1 MKKLSM
7 FLLATVLVFASC
19 KKEGIGGKS
28 SVSGAVKH
36 HALPIP
42 NAVVY
47 IKYGA
52 TEFPGTDVSVYDAS
66 TVSNSAAKYEF
77 KELQKG
83 DYYLYSVGYDSA
95 ISLPVTGGFGV
106 FLKNRESKTVD
117 VPVVE

>member
-1 MKKLSM
+1 MKKLS
-7 FLLATVLVFASC
+7 LLIIVSVFAFTAC
-19 KKEGIGGKS
+19 KKEGTGGKS

-36 HALPIP
+36 HSLVIP

-52 TEFPGTDVSVYDAS
+52 TEFPGNDVSLYDAS
-66 TVSNSAAKYEF
+66 TTASSSAQYEF

-95 ISLPVTGGFGV
+95 ISMPVTGGLGV
-106 FLKNRESKTVD
+106 FLKNREDKKVD

>member
-1 MKKLSM
+1 M
-7 FLLATVLVFASC
+7 FVSVFAFASC

-28 SVSGAVKH
+28 SVSGFVKH
-36 HALPIP
+36 HVVPIP

-52 TEFPGTDVSVYDAS
+52 TEFPGSDVSLYDAS
-66 TVSNSAAKYEF
+66 TVTDASAKYEF